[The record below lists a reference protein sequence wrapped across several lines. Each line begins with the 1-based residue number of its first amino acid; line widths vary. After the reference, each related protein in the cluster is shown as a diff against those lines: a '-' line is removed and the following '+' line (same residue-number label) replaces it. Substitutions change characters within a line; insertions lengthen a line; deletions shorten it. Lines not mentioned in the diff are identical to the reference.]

1 MRVNFLK
8 ILLLIIGA
16 ARLRASLT
24 SPEHQKLI
32 GQSQSVFD
40 TVRKALKRASIIDE
54 VIDDFEVKCLVAP
67 YYGKKERAVALGNVF
82 KESTTKEKPS
92 VKIYC
97 PHIKSTP
104 GLTIALTDPDA
115 PSREDPKW
123 SEMCH
128 WIAIIPTSSQD
139 GFENNLG
146 DSADAKELVKY
157 KPPSPPTET
166 GYQKNSEKG
175 ASLT

>member
-1 MRVNFLK
+1 
-8 ILLLIIGA
+8 
-16 ARLRASLT
+16 
-24 SPEHQKLI
+24 
-32 GQSQSVFD
+32 
-40 TVRKALKRASIIDE
+40 LKRASIIDE
-54 VIDDFEVKCLVAP
+54 VIDDFEVKCLVTP

-115 PSREDPKW
+115 PSRDDPKW

-139 GFENNLG
+139 GFEINLG
-146 DSADAKELVKY
+146 DSADAKELVKC
-157 KPPSPPTET
+157 KHFF
-166 GYQKNSEKG
+166 
-175 ASLT
+175 